1 MQRYDCCVHLDDEA
15 VESFANQTDVSIQRR
30 FFAKLREFLEWFSVI
45 GVALTVAIV
54 IRVFLL
60 QQFYIS
66 GPSMETTMF
75 SDNRV
80 LVNKLAYRIGEI
92 ERGDV
97 VVFDRAIPNGNE
109 IQHDDLIK
117 RVIALGGETISI
129 SKCVVFIDGVELA
142 EPYLPN
148 RDTELTVPADRCS
161 TVDMEPIKIESDEI
175 FLMGD
180 NRPQSFDS
188 RMFGP
193 IKKDLVIGQ
202 AFVLLWPLREW
213 KLL

>member
-1 MQRYDCCVHLDDEA
+1 MLPDDNASDYVGEQSSA
-15 VESFANQTDVSIQRR
+15 TSARVVLT
-30 FFAKLREFLEWFSVI
+30 KLRSILEWFSVI
-45 GVALTVAIV
+45 GVALAVAIV

-80 LVNKLAYRIGEI
+80 LVNKLAYRIGNI
-92 ERGDV
+92 DRGDV

-109 IQHDDLIK
+109 VQHDDLIK

-129 SKCVVFIDGVELA
+129 SKCIVFIDGVELP
-142 EPYLPN
+142 EPYLPK
-148 RDTELTVPADRCS
+148 RDTELTDPADRCS
-161 TVDMEPIKIESDEI
+161 TVDMEATKIEADEI

-193 IKKDLVIGQ
+193 IKKNLIIGQ
-202 AFVLLWPLREW
+202 AFVLIWPMNSW
-213 KLL
+213 KIL

>member
-1 MQRYDCCVHLDDEA
+1 MQVDEQPS
-15 VESFANQTDVSIQRR
+15 ESSSNQTDISIQRTILL
-30 FFAKLREFLEWFSVI
+30 KLRGFLEWISVI
-45 GVALTVAIV
+45 GVALAVAIV

-75 SDNRV
+75 SDNRG
-80 LVNKLAYRIGEI
+80 LVNKLAYRLGEI
-92 ERGDV
+92 DRGDV

-117 RVIALGGETISI
+117 RVIALGGETVSI
-129 SKCVVFIDGVELA
+129 SKCVVYIDGVELP
-142 EPYLPN
+142 EPYLPK
-148 RDTELTVPADRCS
+148 RDTEMTDPADRCS
-161 TVDMEPIKIESDEI
+161 TVDMEAIVLETDEI

-193 IKKDLVIGQ
+193 IKKELIIGQ
-202 AFVLLWPLREW
+202 AFVLLWPLGEF
-213 KLL
+213 KIL

>member
-1 MQRYDCCVHLDDEA
+1 VQLDNDS
-15 VESFANQTDVSIQRR
+15 VESADSFVGQTEVTIQRR
-30 FFAKLREFLEWFSVI
+30 IFSKLRAFLEWFSVI
-45 GVALTVAIV
+45 GVALTFAIV
-54 IRVFLL
+54 IRVFLV

-80 LVNKLAYRIGEI
+80 LVNKLAYQIGEI
-92 ERGDV
+92 DRGDV

-129 SKCVVFIDGVELA
+129 SKCAVLINGVELA
-142 EPYLPN
+142 EPYLPK
-148 RDTELTVPADRCS
+148 RDTEMTVPADRCG
-161 TVDMEPIKIESDEI
+161 TVDMEPITLESNEI

-193 IKKDLVIGQ
+193 IKTDLIIGQ
-202 AFVLLWPLREW
+202 AFILLWPLSEL

>member
-1 MQRYDCCVHLDDEA
+1 MQLDDEA
-15 VESFANQTDVSIQRR
+15 VESFANQTDISIQRR
-30 FFAKLREFLEWFSVI
+30 IFTKLREFLEWFSVI

-80 LVNKLAYRIGEI
+80 LVNKLAYRIGGI
-92 ERGDV
+92 DRGDV
-97 VVFDRAIPNGNE
+97 IVFDRAIPNGNE

-142 EPYLPN
+142 EPYLPK

-161 TVDMEPIKIESDEI
+161 TVDMEPIKIEPDEI

-202 AFVLLWPLREW
+202 AFVLIWPLREW

>member
-1 MQRYDCCVHLDDEA
+1 MQVDEQPS
-15 VESFANQTDVSIQRR
+15 ESSSNQTDINIQSKILL
-30 FFAKLREFLEWFSVI
+30 KLRGFLEWISVI
-45 GVALTVAIV
+45 GVALAVAIV

-80 LVNKLAYRIGEI
+80 LVNKLAYRLGEI
-92 ERGDV
+92 DRGDV

-117 RVIALGGETISI
+117 RVIALGGETVSI
-129 SKCVVFIDGVELA
+129 SKCVVFIDGVELP
-142 EPYLPN
+142 EPYLPK
-148 RDTELTVPADRCS
+148 RDTEMTDPADRCS
-161 TVDMEPIKIESDEI
+161 TVDMEAIVLETDEI

-193 IKKDLVIGQ
+193 IKKDLIIGQ
-202 AFVLLWPLREW
+202 AFVLLWPLGEF
-213 KLL
+213 KIL

>member
-1 MQRYDCCVHLDDEA
+1 MLPDDNASDYVGEQSSA
-15 VESFANQTDVSIQRR
+15 TSARVVLT
-30 FFAKLREFLEWFSVI
+30 KLRSILEWFSVI
-45 GVALTVAIV
+45 GVALAVAIV

-80 LVNKLAYRIGEI
+80 LVNKLAYRIGNI
-92 ERGDV
+92 DRGDV

-109 IQHDDLIK
+109 VQHDDLIK

-129 SKCVVFIDGVELA
+129 SKCIVFIDGVELP
-142 EPYLPN
+142 EPYLPK
-148 RDTELTVPADRCS
+148 RDTELTDPADRCS
-161 TVDMEPIKIESDEI
+161 TVDMEATKIESDEI

-193 IKKDLVIGQ
+193 IKKDLIIGQ
-202 AFVLLWPLREW
+202 AFVLIWPMNSW
-213 KLL
+213 KIL

>member
-1 MQRYDCCVHLDDEA
+1 MQVDEQPS
-15 VESFANQTDVSIQRR
+15 ESSSNQTDISIQSKILL
-30 FFAKLREFLEWFSVI
+30 KLRGFLEWISVI
-45 GVALTVAIV
+45 GVALAVAIV

-80 LVNKLAYRIGEI
+80 LVNKLAYRLGEI
-92 ERGDV
+92 DRGDV

-117 RVIALGGETISI
+117 RVIALGGETVSI
-129 SKCVVFIDGVELA
+129 SKCVVYIDGVELP
-142 EPYLPN
+142 EPYLPK
-148 RDTELTVPADRCS
+148 RDTEMTDPADRCS
-161 TVDMEPIKIESDEI
+161 TVDMEEIILENDEI

-193 IKKDLVIGQ
+193 IKKDLIIGQ
-202 AFVLLWPLREW
+202 AFVLLWPLSEF
-213 KLL
+213 KVL

>member
-1 MQRYDCCVHLDDEA
+1 VQADEQPS
-15 VESFANQTDVSIQRR
+15 ESSLNQTDVSIQRKILK
-30 FFAKLREFLEWFSVI
+30 KLRAFLEWISVI
-45 GVALTVAIV
+45 GVALVVAVV

-80 LVNKLAYRIGEI
+80 LVSKLAYRLGEI
-92 ERGDV
+92 DRGDV
-97 VVFDRAIPNGNE
+97 VVFDRAIANGNE

-117 RVIALGGETISI
+117 RVIALGGETVSI
-129 SKCVVFIDGVELA
+129 SKCVVFINGIELA
-142 EPYLPN
+142 EPYLPK
-148 RDTELTVPADRCS
+148 RDTEMTDPADRCS
-161 TVDMEPIKIESDEI
+161 TVDMEAIILENDEI

-193 IKKDLVIGQ
+193 IKKDLIIGQ
-202 AFVLLWPLREW
+202 AFVLLWPLSEF
-213 KLL
+213 KVL

>member
-1 MQRYDCCVHLDDEA
+1 MQVDEQPS
-15 VESFANQTDVSIQRR
+15 ESSSNQTDISIQRTILL
-30 FFAKLREFLEWFSVI
+30 KLRGFLEWISVI
-45 GVALTVAIV
+45 GVALAVAIV

-80 LVNKLAYRIGEI
+80 LVNKLAYRLGEI
-92 ERGDV
+92 DRGDV

-117 RVIALGGETISI
+117 RVIALGGETVSI
-129 SKCVVFIDGVELA
+129 SKCVVYIDGVELP
-142 EPYLPN
+142 EPYLPK
-148 RDTELTVPADRCS
+148 RDTEMTDPADRCS
-161 TVDMEPIKIESDEI
+161 TVDMEAIVLETDEI

-193 IKKDLVIGQ
+193 IKKELIIGQ
-202 AFVLLWPLREW
+202 AFVLLWPLGEF
-213 KLL
+213 KIL

>member
-1 MQRYDCCVHLDDEA
+1 MQVDEQPS
-15 VESFANQTDVSIQRR
+15 ESSSNQTDISIQRTILL
-30 FFAKLREFLEWFSVI
+30 KLRGFLEWISVI
-45 GVALTVAIV
+45 GVALAVAIV

-80 LVNKLAYRIGEI
+80 LVNKLAYRLGEI
-92 ERGDV
+92 DRGDV

-117 RVIALGGETISI
+117 RVIALGGETVSI
-129 SKCVVFIDGVELA
+129 SKCVVFIDGVELS
-142 EPYLPN
+142 EPYLPK
-148 RDTELTVPADRCS
+148 RDTEMTDPADRCS
-161 TVDMEPIKIESDEI
+161 TVDMEAIVLETDEI

-193 IKKDLVIGQ
+193 IKKDLIIGQ
-202 AFVLLWPLREW
+202 AFVLLWPLGEF
-213 KLL
+213 KIL

>member
-1 MQRYDCCVHLDDEA
+1 M
-15 VESFANQTDVSIQRR
+15 
-30 FFAKLREFLEWFSVI
+30 I
-45 GVALTVAIV
+45 GVALAVAIV

-80 LVNKLAYRIGEI
+80 LVNKLAYRLGEI
-92 ERGDV
+92 DRGDV

-117 RVIALGGETISI
+117 RVIALGGETVSI
-129 SKCVVFIDGVELA
+129 SKCVVFIDGVELS
-142 EPYLPN
+142 EPYLPK
-148 RDTELTVPADRCS
+148 RDTEMTDPGDRCS
-161 TVDMEPIKIESDEI
+161 TVDMEAIVLETDEI

-193 IKKDLVIGQ
+193 IKKELIIGQ
-202 AFVLLWPLREW
+202 AFVLLWPLGEF
-213 KLL
+213 KIL

>member
-1 MQRYDCCVHLDDEA
+1 MQLDNDS
-15 VESFANQTDVSIQRR
+15 VESVDSSVGQTEITIQRR
-30 FFAKLREFLEWFSVI
+30 IFLKFRAFLEWFSVI
-45 GVALTVAIV
+45 GVALTFAIV
-54 IRVFLL
+54 IRVFLV

-80 LVNKLAYRIGEI
+80 LVSKLAYRIGEI
-92 ERGDV
+92 DRGDV

-129 SKCVVFIDGVELA
+129 SKCVVFINGVELA
-142 EPYLPN
+142 EPYLPT
-148 RDTELTVPADRCS
+148 RDTELTVPADRCG
-161 TVDMEPIKIESDEI
+161 TVDIEPMMLESDEI

-193 IKKDLVIGQ
+193 IKKDLIIGQ
-202 AFVLLWPLREW
+202 AFILLWPLGDL

>member
-1 MQRYDCCVHLDDEA
+1 VQVDEQPS
-15 VESFANQTDVSIQRR
+15 EFSSNQTDVSIQRKILL
-30 FFAKLREFLEWFSVI
+30 KLRGFLEWISVI
-45 GVALTVAIV
+45 GVALLVAVV

-80 LVNKLAYRIGEI
+80 LVNKLAYRLGEI
-92 ERGDV
+92 DRGDV

-117 RVIALGGETISI
+117 RVIALGGETVSI
-129 SKCVVFIDGVELA
+129 SKCVVFINGVELA
-142 EPYLPN
+142 EPYLPK
-148 RDTELTVPADRCS
+148 RDTEMTDPADRCS
-161 TVDMEPIKIESDEI
+161 TVDMEAIVLEIDEI

-193 IKKDLVIGQ
+193 IKKDLIIGQ
-202 AFVLLWPLREW
+202 AFVLLWPLGEF
-213 KLL
+213 KIL

>member
-1 MQRYDCCVHLDDEA
+1 MLPDDNASDYVGEQSSA
-15 VESFANQTDVSIQRR
+15 TSARVVLT
-30 FFAKLREFLEWFSVI
+30 KLRSILEWFSVI
-45 GVALTVAIV
+45 GVALAVAIV

-80 LVNKLAYRIGEI
+80 LVNKLAYRIGNI
-92 ERGDV
+92 DRGDV

-109 IQHDDLIK
+109 VQHDDLIK

-129 SKCVVFIDGVELA
+129 SKCIVFIDGVELP
-142 EPYLPN
+142 EPYLPK
-148 RDTELTVPADRCS
+148 RDTELTDPADRCS
-161 TVDMEPIKIESDEI
+161 TVDMEATKIESDEI

-193 IKKDLVIGQ
+193 IKKNLIIGQ
-202 AFVLLWPLREW
+202 AFVLIWPMNSW
-213 KLL
+213 KIL

>member
-1 MQRYDCCVHLDDEA
+1 MQVDEQPS
-15 VESFANQTDVSIQRR
+15 ESSSNQTDINIQSKILL
-30 FFAKLREFLEWFSVI
+30 KLRGFLEWISVI
-45 GVALTVAIV
+45 GVALAVAIV

-80 LVNKLAYRIGEI
+80 LVNKLAYRLGEI
-92 ERGDV
+92 DRGDV

-117 RVIALGGETISI
+117 RVIALGGETVSI
-129 SKCVVFIDGVELA
+129 SKCVVYIDGVELP
-142 EPYLPN
+142 EPYLPK
-148 RDTELTVPADRCS
+148 RDTEMTDPADRCS
-161 TVDMEPIKIESDEI
+161 TVDMEAIVLETDEI

-193 IKKDLVIGQ
+193 IKKELIIGQ
-202 AFVLLWPLREW
+202 AFVLLWPLGEF
-213 KLL
+213 KIL

>member
-1 MQRYDCCVHLDDEA
+1 VQLDNDS
-15 VESFANQTDVSIQRR
+15 VESADSFVGQTEVTIQRLI
-30 FFAKLREFLEWFSVI
+30 FSKLRAFLEWFSVI
-45 GVALTVAIV
+45 GVALTFAIV
-54 IRVFLL
+54 IRVFLV

-80 LVNKLAYRIGEI
+80 LVNKLAYRIGKI
-92 ERGDV
+92 DRGDV

-129 SKCVVFIDGVELA
+129 SKCAVLINGVELA
-142 EPYLPN
+142 EPYLPK
-148 RDTELTVPADRCS
+148 RDTEMTVPADRCG
-161 TVDMEPIKIESDEI
+161 TVDMEPITLESDEI

-193 IKKDLVIGQ
+193 IKTDLIIGQ
-202 AFVLLWPLREW
+202 AFILLWPLSEL

>member
-1 MQRYDCCVHLDDEA
+1 MQVDEQPS
-15 VESFANQTDVSIQRR
+15 ESSLNQTDVSIQRKILKR
-30 FFAKLREFLEWFSVI
+30 LRAFLEWISVI
-45 GVALTVAIV
+45 GVALVVAVV

-80 LVNKLAYRIGEI
+80 LVSKLAYRLGEI
-92 ERGDV
+92 DRGDV
-97 VVFDRAIPNGNE
+97 VVFDRAIANGNE

-117 RVIALGGETISI
+117 RVIALGGETVSI

-142 EPYLPN
+142 EPYLPK
-148 RDTELTVPADRCS
+148 RDTEMTDPADRCS
-161 TVDMEPIKIESDEI
+161 TVDMEAIILENDEI

-193 IKKDLVIGQ
+193 IKKDLIIGQ
-202 AFVLLWPLREW
+202 AFVLIWPLSEF
-213 KLL
+213 KVL

>member
-1 MQRYDCCVHLDDEA
+1 MDEQPS
-15 VESFANQTDVSIQRR
+15 EFSSNQTDISIQSKILL
-30 FFAKLREFLEWFSVI
+30 KLRGFLEWISVI
-45 GVALTVAIV
+45 GVALAVAIV

-80 LVNKLAYRIGEI
+80 LVNKLAYRLGEI
-92 ERGDV
+92 DRGDV

-117 RVIALGGETISI
+117 RVIALGGETVSI
-129 SKCVVFIDGVELA
+129 SKCVVFIDGVELS
-142 EPYLPN
+142 EPYLPK
-148 RDTELTVPADRCS
+148 RDTEMTDPADRCS
-161 TVDMEPIKIESDEI
+161 TVDMEAIVLETDEI

-193 IKKDLVIGQ
+193 IKKDLIIGQ
-202 AFVLLWPLREW
+202 AFVLLWPLGEF
-213 KLL
+213 KIL

>member
-1 MQRYDCCVHLDDEA
+1 MDEQPS
-15 VESFANQTDVSIQRR
+15 ESSSNQTDISIQRTILL
-30 FFAKLREFLEWFSVI
+30 KLRGFLEWISVI
-45 GVALTVAIV
+45 GVALAVAIV

-80 LVNKLAYRIGEI
+80 LVNKLAYRLGEI
-92 ERGDV
+92 DRGDV

-117 RVIALGGETISI
+117 RVIALGGETVSI
-129 SKCVVFIDGVELA
+129 SKCVVYIDGVELP
-142 EPYLPN
+142 EPYLPK
-148 RDTELTVPADRCS
+148 RDTEMTDPADRCS
-161 TVDMEPIKIESDEI
+161 TVDMEAIVLETDEI

-193 IKKDLVIGQ
+193 IKKDLIIGQ
-202 AFVLLWPLREW
+202 AFVLLWPLGEF
-213 KLL
+213 KIL

>member
-1 MQRYDCCVHLDDEA
+1 MQVDEQPS
-15 VESFANQTDVSIQRR
+15 ESSLNQTDVSIQRKILKR
-30 FFAKLREFLEWFSVI
+30 LRLFLEWISVI
-45 GVALTVAIV
+45 GVALVVAVV

-80 LVNKLAYRIGEI
+80 LVSKLAYRLGEI
-92 ERGDV
+92 DRGDV
-97 VVFDRAIPNGNE
+97 VVFDRAIANGNE

-117 RVIALGGETISI
+117 RVIALGGETVSI

-142 EPYLPN
+142 EPYLPK
-148 RDTELTVPADRCS
+148 RDTEMTDPADRCS
-161 TVDMEPIKIESDEI
+161 TVDMEEIILENDEI

-193 IKKDLVIGQ
+193 IKKDLIIGQ
-202 AFVLLWPLREW
+202 AFVLLWPLSEF
-213 KLL
+213 KVL

>member
-1 MQRYDCCVHLDDEA
+1 VNLEDDA
-15 VESFANQTDVSIQRR
+15 ALSSNPIDHKTRSRSPIASAFRSS
-30 FFAKLREFLEWFSVI
+30 LEWFSVVGI
-45 GVALTVAIV
+45 AVTVAIF

-75 SDNRV
+75 TDNRV

-92 ERGDV
+92 DRGDV
-97 VVFDRAIPNGNE
+97 VVFDRAIANGND

-117 RVIALGGETISI
+117 RVIALGGETIAI
-129 SKCVVFIDGVELA
+129 TKCVVFINGVELP
-142 EPYLPN
+142 EPYLPR
-148 RDTELTVPADRCS
+148 RDTEMIDPQARCS
-161 TVDMEPIKIESDEI
+161 TVDLPDLKLEEDEI

-193 IKKDLVIGQ
+193 IKKNLIIGQ
-202 AFVLLWPLREW
+202 AFVLLWPPSDWAIL
-213 KLL
+213 

>member
-1 MQRYDCCVHLDDEA
+1 MQLDNDS
-15 VESFANQTDVSIQRR
+15 VESADSFVGQTEVTIQRR
-30 FFAKLREFLEWFSVI
+30 IFSKLRAFLEWFSVI
-45 GVALTVAIV
+45 GVALTFAIV
-54 IRVFLL
+54 IRVFLV

-80 LVNKLAYRIGEI
+80 LVNKLAYQIGEI
-92 ERGDV
+92 DRGDV

-129 SKCVVFIDGVELA
+129 SKCVVLINGIELA
-142 EPYLPN
+142 EPYLPK
-148 RDTELTVPADRCS
+148 RDTEMTVPADRCG
-161 TVDMEPIKIESDEI
+161 TVDMEPITLESDEI

-193 IKKDLVIGQ
+193 IKTDLIIGQ
-202 AFVLLWPLREW
+202 AFILLWPLSEL